1 MRELTVRKKMLIAF
15 VIAAAA
21 LVAAIKLLSPMAA
34 HKGPL
39 FGTIVVI
46 VGGLFVYASSLKCP
60 HCHGRAFSRR
70 WLMLAYIPQ
79 TCARCDRDLFL
90 D

>member
-21 LVAAIKLLSPMAA
+21 LIAAIKLLSPMAN

-39 FGTIVVI
+39 LGAIGVI
-46 VGGLFVYASSLKCP
+46 VGGLFVYASSLRCP
-60 HCHGRAFSRR
+60 HCHGRAFSLR
-70 WLMLAYIPQ
+70 WLMLAYIPKS
-79 TCARCDRDLFL
+79 CFRCDRDLFL

>member
-1 MRELTVRKKMLIAF
+1 MRELSVRKKMLIAF

-21 LVAAIKLLSPMAA
+21 LIAAIKLLSPLVA
-34 HKGPL
+34 HRAELLGA
-39 FGTIVVI
+39 IVVI
-46 VGGLFVYASSLKCP
+46 VGGLFVYASRLKCP

-70 WLMLAYIPQ
+70 WLMLAYIPR
-79 TCARCDRDLFL
+79 TCATCDRDLFL